1 MIALENRRYKPL
13 IDKMFYLIWVP
24 ISIVMLGVTVLSFF
38 EPTALFVMLPVDI
51 FTFYFLFS
59 SLFGFAELREK
70 SLFIKFGFILKTE
83 IPYSSIR
90 GIAKDRKF
98 YSDSMLSLKNA
109 FSHVNIKYNKFDL
122 VTVSVKENDEFIEEL
137 TSRIK
142 KDREQREE

>member
-1 MIALENRRYKPL
+1 
-13 IDKMFYLIWVP
+13 VP

-109 FSHVNIKYNKFDL
+109 LSHVNIKYNKFDL

-137 TSRIK
+137 TRRIK

>member
-1 MIALENRRYKPL
+1 MENRRYKPL

-59 SLFGFAELREK
+59 QLFGYVELRE
-70 SLFIKFGFILKTE
+70 SSVFIKFGFILKTE

-109 FSHVNIKYNKFDL
+109 LSHVNVKYNKFDL

-137 TSRIK
+137 TRRIK

>member
-24 ISIVMLGVTVLSFF
+24 ISIVMLAVTVLSFF

-59 SLFGFAELREK
+59 SLFGFVELREK

-98 YSDSMLSLKNA
+98 YSYSMLSLKNA
-109 FSHVNIKYNKFDL
+109 LSHVNIKYNKFDL
-122 VTVSVKENDEFIEEL
+122 VTVSLKENDEFIEEL
-137 TSRIK
+137 TRRIK
-142 KDREQREE
+142 KDREEREE

>member
-38 EPTALFVMLPVDI
+38 EPTSLFVMIPVDI

-109 FSHVNIKYNKFDL
+109 LSHVNIKYNKFDL

-137 TSRIK
+137 TRRIK

>member
-13 IDKMFYLIWVP
+13 IDKMFCFVWVP

-59 SLFGFAELREK
+59 QLFGFVELREK

-109 FSHVNIKYNKFDL
+109 LSHVNIKYNKFDL

-137 TSRIK
+137 TRRIK

>member
-59 SLFGFAELREK
+59 QLFGFAELREK

-109 FSHVNIKYNKFDL
+109 LSHVNIKYNKFDL

-137 TSRIK
+137 TRRIK

>member
-90 GIAKDRKF
+90 GITTDRKF
-98 YSDSMLSLKNA
+98 YSESMLSLKNA
-109 FSHVNIKYNKFDL
+109 LSHVNIKYNKFDL

-137 TSRIK
+137 TRRIK

>member
-1 MIALENRRYKPL
+1 
-13 IDKMFYLIWVP
+13 
-24 ISIVMLGVTVLSFF
+24 MLGVTVLSFF

-59 SLFGFAELREK
+59 SLFGFVELREK
-70 SLFIKFGFILKTE
+70 SVFIKFGFILKTE

-109 FSHVNIKYNKFDL
+109 LSHVNIKYNKFDL

-137 TSRIK
+137 TRRIK

>member
-70 SLFIKFGFILKTE
+70 SFFIKFGFIFKTE

-109 FSHVNIKYNKFDL
+109 LSHVNIKYNKFDL

-137 TSRIK
+137 TRRIK

>member
-59 SLFGFAELREK
+59 QLFGYVELRE
-70 SLFIKFGFILKTE
+70 SSVFIKFGFILKTE

-109 FSHVNIKYNKFDL
+109 LSHVNVKYNKFDL

-137 TSRIK
+137 TRRIK